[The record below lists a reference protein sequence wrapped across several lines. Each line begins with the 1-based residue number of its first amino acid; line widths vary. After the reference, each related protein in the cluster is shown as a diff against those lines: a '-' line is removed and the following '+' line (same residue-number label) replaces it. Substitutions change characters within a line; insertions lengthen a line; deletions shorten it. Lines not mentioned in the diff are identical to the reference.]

1 MGGGKGK
8 REKERKKKKK
18 KETIRSQRHDFLG
31 MSNYRGSMLNKGP
44 CETMAGVD
52 GSIDRSIQFRLNIF
66 HWWRVINARGQRDK
80 ISRLRPENL
89 RLKTP
94 IENSHGII
102 FPSPFSRPRF
112 PGKKETIGRACEFPF
127 RLECS
132 FLPNLRSSMRCPG
145 WTNSNYQGNAH

>member
-1 MGGGKGK
+1 MVVGENGG
-8 REKERKKKKK
+8 REGKEREKKKK

-80 ISRLRPENL
+80 ISRLRTRKLAP
-89 RLKTP
+89 
-94 IENSHGII
+94 ENSH
-102 FPSPFSRPRF
+102 R
-112 PGKKETIGRACEFPF
+112 EFPRNNF
-127 RLECS
+127 P
-132 FLPNLRSSMRCPG
+132 LPLFKATVSREERNYRPSVRISISTRVLVFAQSSVLDALSWMD
-145 WTNSNYQGNAH
+145 